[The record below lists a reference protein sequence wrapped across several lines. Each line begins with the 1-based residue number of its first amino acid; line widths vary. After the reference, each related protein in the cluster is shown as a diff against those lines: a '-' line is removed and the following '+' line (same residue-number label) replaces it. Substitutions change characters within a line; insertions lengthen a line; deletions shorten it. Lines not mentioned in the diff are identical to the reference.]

1 MVENRL
7 PEQLEQA
14 ESSRK
19 SRLDQLSTHWGSL
32 DEPRL
37 FLVRYAPAICSYF
50 RALIKNEHDAEEV
63 SQEFLLRA
71 VKLGFPSARPDRGRF
86 RDYLKTAVRNAA
98 LTYLQRSRPAKL
110 EDPVQSLS
118 TLPDSGAPPASA
130 EHEWL
135 AEWQGCILARAW
147 RALED
152 HQRLAPNNLYHTV
165 LELTADYPEESSQA
179 LAARA
184 AELAGRPLTPLAFR
198 KQLSRARHLF
208 AQLLA
213 LEVWHTLQNPTPEQ
227 LEEELIEIGLM
238 EYVRDFLPT
247 DWRTRGLR
255 IDPP

>member
-1 MVENRL
+1 MVESQHT
-7 PEQLEQA
+7 EQLGQTDSA
-14 ESSRK
+14 QK

-71 VKLGFPSARPDRGRF
+71 VKLGFPSARPERGRF

-98 LTYLQRSRPAKL
+98 LTYLQRARPTKL
-110 EDPVQSLS
+110 EDPVQPLS
-118 TLPDSGAPPASA
+118 TVADPPSASD
-130 EHEWL
+130 HEWL

-152 HQRLAPNNLYHTV
+152 HQRRSPSNLYHTV
-165 LELTADYPEESSQA
+165 LQLAVDYPEESSQA
-179 LAARA
+179 LAGRT
-184 AELAGRPLTPLAFR
+184 AELAGRPMTPMAFR

-208 AQLLA
+208 AELLA

-227 LEEELIEIGLM
+227 LEEELIEIGLL
-238 EYVRDFLPT
+238 EYVRDFLPA

-255 IDPP
+255 IDPQ